1 MDPCGYALVQ
11 VFPGGGVPRATH
23 KAFTIVSHD
32 GGMTIALR
40 RSLLLFAL
48 LIAATFPSVAAQRPT
63 AAVAVRAIDVQRS
76 KMTIYV
82 FKQGFF
88 AAFAH
93 NHTID
98 APISAGRYDVAS
110 KRVELTI
117 DTAKIQV
124 LDQADRDSVQKAMD
138 GQVLETS
145 RYPTITFRSTS
156 IDDRDPKRWTVNG
169 DLTLHGTTHPI
180 TLQVN
185 KLDASHFSGSTMIRQ
200 TSFGITPI
208 KVMGGAVSVKD
219 EVRVEF
225 DIKLSP

>member
-1 MDPCGYALVQ
+1 MTMALQRTV
-11 VFPGGGVPRATH
+11 
-23 KAFTIVSHD
+23 
-32 GGMTIALR
+32 L
-40 RSLLLFAL
+40 SLVLLAA
-48 LIAATFPSVAAQRPT
+48 IAARP
-63 AAVAVRAIDVQRS
+63 IDVQHS

-82 FKQGFF
+82 SKQGFF
-88 AAFAH
+88 SAFAH
-93 NHTID
+93 NHTIE
-98 APISAGRYDVAS
+98 APISAGHYDVTS

-138 GQVLETS
+138 SQVLETS

-156 IDDRDPKRWTVNG
+156 IDDRDPKHWTVNG
-169 DLTLHGTTHPI
+169 DLTLHGTTQPI

-219 EVRVEF
+219 DVRVDF
-225 DIKLSP
+225 DIVLTP